1 MYVASANGVTWY
13 DGIDRKDL
21 NNIKLQIVSKDLMN
35 YTLSLNNIDCNS
47 KGKIAFDAK
56 NMNGQHFIKCY
67 HRNKIEEKY
76 DFQLEGDKKMVKFF
90 RNYIIEV
97 KTEAKMDKIQIYD
110 FDNKL
115 SLFST

>member
-1 MYVASANGVTWY
+1 MRENRIPIKHPDNFKDILDLFIFPNPNLHFGQGRYSMYVASANGVTWY

-56 NMNGQHFIKCY
+56 NMNG
-67 HRNKIEEKY
+67 
-76 DFQLEGDKKMVKFF
+76 
-90 RNYIIEV
+90 
-97 KTEAKMDKIQIYD
+97 
-110 FDNKL
+110 
-115 SLFST
+115 